1 LRLIATQILAEN
13 RNVNGVAS
21 SPEVF
26 MKTRAAKFMAALI
39 ASILSSA
46 SLSAAPDDAAQQP
59 DSNAEQPAE
68 TCLTTPRDYAPPGT
82 RWRYRVE
89 RSSGRHCW
97 FLKDDAEKAAGK
109 TAAQSTAATEEP
121 AAAAP
126 RRKSATSRSVSDAR
140 AEFSQLPVEQDARP
154 APVQRAP
161 AAGTAVAENN
171 QPSAAKSA
179 NMLAPAPAA
188 RWPDPTSAVSPAANP
203 PAPATAPADQSAEA
217 RPAPPAK
224 PQVMPRAVPPMPA
237 SEKPMSL
244 PMLITIIAG
253 GLSVLAVLVS
263 VLFAWLAARKAKLSP
278 SAPMPPLELPDQPR
292 RPGDLYRA
300 RKRMRSKFSKRRA
313 A

>member
-13 RNVNGVAS
+13 GNVNGVAS
-21 SPEVF
+21 SPEVY

-46 SLSAAPDDAAQQP
+46 SLAAAPDDAEQP
-59 DSNAEQPAE
+59 DSTAEQPAG
-68 TCLTTPRDYAPPGT
+68 TCLTSPRDYAPPGT
-82 RWRYRVE
+82 RWRYRLE

-97 FLKDDAEKAAGK
+97 FLKDDAEKTTGK
-109 TAAQSTAATEEP
+109 AAAQSTTAAEEP

-140 AEFSQLPVEQDARP
+140 AELSQVPVEQDARP

-161 AAGTAVAENN
+161 AAGAAVAENN

-188 RWPDPTSAVSPAANP
+188 RWPDPTSAVNPAANP
-203 PAPATAPADQSAEA
+203 AAPATAPADQGAEA

-278 SAPMPPLELPDQPR
+278 SAPMPPLELPDQPH

-300 RKRMRSKFSKRRA
+300 RKRMRSKSSKRRA